1 MPEAVQKIRN
11 AGRKLFA
18 WVGTLR
24 AETVLTVGAGLWVL
38 YIYFSHDR
46 EAKYLQVEQQ
56 RLATEQARAVQQ
68 TAIDTEH
75 ARLQQ
80 LKLSNELQTRTQ
92 SMTVEQQRLALDQS
106 RLALAV
112 AESQRKLREIELR
125 QSVKLQE
132 QEIALK
138 ALQARK
144 TEHEVDYQGRFR
156 FGQTFELTGRK
167 VGGDDKYGAYELSHR
182 FRLENKSEVPFELSL
197 YVVDYYI
204 GVPKQVAV
212 GNEPSVLPLGEP
224 ANRWNPRGAKPG
236 GVEWT
241 RVGHSGAIFAAA
253 VGNIPK
259 PWCDA
264 ADVEHLVPGGP
275 GTGVLRPTLYIGHG
289 DTYVVRAPKHSY
301 VTFIV
306 SFCTNR
312 CQTNDDLNWQTNVL
326 GLDELEAEQSAKK

>member
-1 MPEAVQKIRN
+1 MMTEAEQKMRN
-11 AGRKLFA
+11 AWRKLFA
-18 WVGTLR
+18 WFGTLK
-24 AETVLTVGAGLWVL
+24 AETVLAVGAGCWVL
-38 YIYFSHDR
+38 FGYLSHDR

-68 TAIDTEH
+68 TAIDTGRAH
-75 ARLQQ
+75 LQQ
-80 LKLSNELQTRTQ
+80 LKLSNE
-92 SMTVEQQRLALDQS
+92 QS

-125 QSVKLQE
+125 QSLKLQE

-156 FGQTFELTGRK
+156 FGQTYELTGRK
-167 VGGDDKYGAYELSHR
+167 VGGDTRYGTYELSHR
-182 FRLENKSEVPFELSL
+182 FELANKSETAFELSL

-204 GVPKQVAV
+204 GVPKQDAA
-212 GNEPSVLPLGEP
+212 GDEPSVLPLGEP

-241 RVGHSGAIFAAA
+241 RVGHSGAIVAAA

-275 GTGVLRPTLYIGHG
+275 GTGVLQPMQSIRHG
-289 DTYVVRAPKHSY
+289 DTYVVRAPRHSY

-312 CQTNDDLNWQTNVL
+312 CQTNDDLYWRTDVL
-326 GLDELEAEQSAKK
+326 GLDELETEQSAKK